1 MEVSRLPGRFSGTKS
16 SLKWKITSFRLKSKD
31 LKYFLDSFIFL
42 TILDFL
48 PVSTKLQEGMIPEA
62 HLESSQTSKMK
73 HFAKIANTFQL
84 LTISVERLYLRCL
97 NRFWLRL
104 CIGSFWY
111 VICIYGCY
119 MYIDILEKKNSRLSF
134 RMVELLMPAQ
144 VLWSGCAKSPKKK
157 LKSVRSLGNKGVC
170 WD

>member
-1 MEVSRLPGRFSGTKS
+1 MEVFRLPGRFSGTES

-31 LKYFLDSFIFL
+31 LKYFLDS
-42 TILDFL
+42 L
-48 PVSTKLQEGMIPEA
+48 PVSTKLQEEMIPEA
-62 HLESSQTSKMK
+62 HSESSQTSKMK

-111 VICIYGCY
+111 VNCIYGCY

-157 LKSVRSLGNKGVC
+157 LKLVPSLGSKGVC